1 MLTFKRGAVFF
12 AGVLAGLCELSAATV
27 RPADDGRALINP
39 GMGFVMHYYDNRTAN
54 YGAQLEPGDDMSWF
68 PGCSVCYLRLPW
80 AVVEPEEGKYNWTA
94 LDTPAQRWI
103 ERGGQ
108 IAFRI
113 TCSEGWMEYATPKWV
128 FDAGAKSVRWN
139 FGWGKGGGPAA
150 DGYAVDPEFADPVFL
165 QKLENFLKA
174 FAARYDGRPE
184 VAFVDVGTYGLWG
197 EGHTHG
203 SSRVPQERMNRE
215 VKLHIDLHCKYFKQ
229 SQLVI
234 SDDVAFPSNPEAN
247 PELLAYARERGVGW
261 RDDSILVARTVRTRR
276 WFHENQAALFWPTLP
291 TVVETEHFDP
301 SKYDTDWSDE
311 VFVKAV
317 EAHHASYISIHG
329 VAKGI
334 WDANR
339 PAVERINRRIG
350 YRFAPTEV
358 TWPDEARVG
367 ERAEPFNVTWSWCNR
382 GVAPSYRSWYPCLTV
397 KDSQGRILAV
407 MADEGLDLSKLPV
420 AEPGA
425 APAVTHKAEF
435 LLGRWTAPVIPEG
448 TFEVFVSVG
457 EADGTP
463 RIELPLPESD
473 GNRRYRLG
481 KIRLRRSRGHK

>member
-1 MLTFKRGAVFF
+1 MLIFRRAISLLAVAMTGFC
-12 AGVLAGLCELSAATV
+12 GLFAATV
-27 RPADDGRALINP
+27 RPEDDGRALINP
-39 GMGFVMHYYDNRTAN
+39 DMGFVMHYYDNSTAN
-54 YGAQLEPGDDMSWF
+54 YGAYLEPGDDMSWF

-80 AVVEPEEGKYNWTA
+80 AIVEPKEGEYNWTA

-113 TCSEGWMEYATPKWV
+113 TCSEGWLEYATPKWV

-139 FGWGKGGGPAA
+139 FGWGEGGGPAA
-150 DGYAVDPEFADPVFL
+150 DGYAVDPEFADPIFL

-203 SSRVPQERMNRE
+203 SSRVPQKRMNRE
-215 VKLHIDLHCKYFKQ
+215 VKLHIDLHRKYFKKT
-229 SQLVI
+229 QLVI

-247 PELLAYARERGVGW
+247 PELLDYARKHGVSW
-261 RDDSILVARTVRTRR
+261 RDDSIQVSRKVRTRR

-291 TVVETEHFDP
+291 TVVETDHFNP
-301 SKYDTDWSDE
+301 AKYDSDWSDD
-311 VFVKAV
+311 VFVSSV

-329 VAKGI
+329 IAKGI
-334 WDANR
+334 WESNR
-339 PAVERINRRIG
+339 LAVERINRRIG
-350 YRFAPTEV
+350 YRFMPLVV
-358 TWPDEARVG
+358 TWPDEVRVG
-367 ERAEPFNVTWSWCNR
+367 DNAESLGVTWNWCNK

-397 KDSQGRILAV
+397 KDAQGRILAV
-407 MADEGLDLSKLPV
+407 MTDEDFDLSKLPV

-425 APAVTHKAEF
+425 APAVSHKAEF
-435 LLGRWTAPVIPEG
+435 KLGRWTAPVIPEG
-448 TFEVFVSVG
+448 TFDVFISVG

-463 RIELPLPESD
+463 RIELPLSKSD
-473 GNRRYRLG
+473 GNRRYWLG
-481 KIRLRRSRGHK
+481 KIRFHR

>member
-1 MLTFKRGAVFF
+1 MLIFRRAISLLAVAMTGFC
-12 AGVLAGLCELSAATV
+12 GLSAATV
-27 RPADDGRALINP
+27 RPVDDGRALINP
-39 GMGFVMHYYDNRTAN
+39 DMGFVMHYYDNKTAN
-54 YGAQLEPGDDMSWF
+54 YGAYLEPGDDMSWF

-80 AVVEPEEGKYNWTA
+80 AIVEPKEGEYNWTA

-113 TCSEGWMEYATPKWV
+113 TCSEGWLEYATPKWV

-139 FGWGKGGGPAA
+139 FGWGEGGGPAA

-203 SSRVPQERMNRE
+203 SSRVPQKRMNRE
-215 VKLHIDLHCKYFKQ
+215 VKLHIDLHRKYFKKT
-229 SQLVI
+229 QLVI

-247 PELLAYARERGVGW
+247 PELLDYARKHGVSW
-261 RDDSILVARTVRTRR
+261 RDDSIQVLRKVRTRR
-276 WFHENQAALFWPTLP
+276 WYHENQAALFWPTLP
-291 TVVETEHFDP
+291 TVVETEHFNP
-301 SKYDTDWSDE
+301 AKYDSDWSDD
-311 VFVKAV
+311 VFVSSV

-329 VAKGI
+329 IAKGI
-334 WDANR
+334 WESNR
-339 PAVERINRRIG
+339 LAVERINRRIG
-350 YRFAPTEV
+350 YRFVPLVV
-358 TWPDEARVG
+358 TWPDEVRVG
-367 ERAEPFNVTWSWCNR
+367 DNAESLGVTWNWCNK

-397 KDSQGRILAV
+397 KDAQGRILAV
-407 MADEGLDLSKLPV
+407 MTDEDFDLSKLPV

-425 APAVTHKAEF
+425 APAVSHKAEF
-435 LLGRWTAPVIPEG
+435 KLGRWTAPVIPEG
-448 TFEVFVSVG
+448 TFDVFISVG

-463 RIELPLPESD
+463 RIELPLSKSD
-473 GNRRYRLG
+473 GKRRYWLG
-481 KIRLRRSRGHK
+481 KIRFNRSSGK